1 MVVMNR
7 FTGKPTGLSVN
18 ATGISRSIHAITSDS
33 AGHLVAVAYT
43 NSSTLPDF
51 EVWVWKNG
59 IGDAPTLIFSKSLPS
74 DPYFAPLRS
83 ANPGTTTYDIGRMV
97 DVIGD
102 VTSGK
107 AIIGTSCIQKIRS
120 VFIPLAD
127 GVASTAT
134 AVVEFRSNSL
144 ASMWYTTKPVLF
156 SMGDDNLSPGYVYG
170 SGNERRTVTYVPANG
185 ISATQFTVPTTHFW
199 LTDKI
204 TGVDCIDFNGMR
216 LIGIQNCHKDNAS
229 GIKSARLYVADIAD
243 PAAGAL
249 ISGFLFDSREGN
261 LTTGTADI
269 PGTGYSPTGMTSSYP
284 FVSGDVVLGA
294 NGNGTGDVAFGA
306 SEDGNAVQAYMLTTD
321 NGILAYEITR
331 YDI

>member
-1 MVVMNR
+1 M
-7 FTGKPTGLSVN
+7 
-18 ATGISRSIHAITSDS
+18 
-33 AGHLVAVAYT
+33 AVAYT

-156 SMGDDNLSPGYVYG
+156 SMGDDNL
-170 SGNERRTVTYVPANG
+170 
-185 ISATQFTVPTTHFW
+185 
-199 LTDKI
+199 
-204 TGVDCIDFNGMR
+204 
-216 LIGIQNCHKDNAS
+216 
-229 GIKSARLYVADIAD
+229 
-243 PAAGAL
+243 
-249 ISGFLFDSREGN
+249 
-261 LTTGTADI
+261 
-269 PGTGYSPTGMTSSYP
+269 
-284 FVSGDVVLGA
+284 
-294 NGNGTGDVAFGA
+294 
-306 SEDGNAVQAYMLTTD
+306 
-321 NGILAYEITR
+321 
-331 YDI
+331 